1 MVFRGEFSKKKYF
14 LDRIDGPVNGEN
26 VYFNIKMV
34 NYGPKLNVRFP
45 EGPVGGRGFHCIE
58 NRIVDVTVSM
68 PDTKGSSPGPSNE
81 GLLNWYLL
89 LLRK

>member
-1 MVFRGEFSKKKYF
+1 MVFRGEFYKKIYF

-26 VYFNIKMV
+26 VYFNIIMV

-45 EGPVGGRGFHCIE
+45 GCGGFHCIE

-68 PDTKGSSPGPSNE
+68 PDTKGSSPGPSNQ